1 MNFIDDALKNKDSGE
16 GFVQAMADIYEHS
29 DIRDELVNYPKWI
42 RNIIT
47 IIDYDTD
54 LQMERLDFKSY
65 DNEITALK
73 DVGLMEEAEA
83 LLLLN
88 SGSTDEDIESVY
100 SKLAINNNYDVAL
113 VKELLQH
120 SSIATT
126 QRYLTMS
133 SAKVE
138 EALNKH
144 VQLL

>member
-29 DIRDELVNYPKWI
+29 DIRDQLVNYPKWI

-88 SGSTDEDIESVY
+88 SDSTDVDIGSVY
-100 SKLAINNNYDVAL
+100 SKLAINNNYDAFWERL
-113 VKELLQH
+113 FYYADCHL
-120 SSIATT
+120 
-126 QRYLTMS
+126 
-133 SAKVE
+133 
-138 EALNKH
+138 
-144 VQLL
+144 

>member
-16 GFVQAMADIYEHS
+16 AFVQAMADIYEHS

-54 LQMERLDFKSY
+54 VQMEGLVFKSY
-65 DNEITALK
+65 DNEIAALK

-88 SGSTDEDIESVY
+88 RDSTDEDIESVY
-100 SKLAINNNYDVAL
+100 SKLAINNDYDVFWERLFDYAECHL
-113 VKELLQH
+113 
-120 SSIATT
+120 
-126 QRYLTMS
+126 
-133 SAKVE
+133 
-138 EALNKH
+138 
-144 VQLL
+144 

>member
-16 GFVQAMADIYEHS
+16 AFVQAMADIYEHS

-47 IIDYDTD
+47 IMDYDTD

-88 SGSTDEDIESVY
+88 SDSTDVDIGSVY
-100 SKLAINNNYDVAL
+100 SKLAINNDYDVFWERLFYYAECHL
-113 VKELLQH
+113 WNYFNQGKQV
-120 SSIATT
+120 
-126 QRYLTMS
+126 
-133 SAKVE
+133 
-138 EALNKH
+138 
-144 VQLL
+144 

>member
-1 MNFIDDALKNKDSGE
+1 MNFIDDALKSKDSGE

-54 LQMERLDFKSY
+54 LQMEGLVFKSY

-88 SGSTDEDIESVY
+88 SDSTDVDIGSVY
-100 SKLAINNNYDVAL
+100 SKLAINNNYDAFWERL
-113 VKELLQH
+113 FYYAECHL
-120 SSIATT
+120 
-126 QRYLTMS
+126 
-133 SAKVE
+133 
-138 EALNKH
+138 
-144 VQLL
+144 

>member
-1 MNFIDDALKNKDSGE
+1 MNFIDDALKSKDSGE
-16 GFVQAMADIYEHS
+16 AFVQAMADIYEHS

-54 LQMERLDFKSY
+54 LQMEGLVFKSY

-88 SGSTDEDIESVY
+88 RDSTDEDIESVY
-100 SKLAINNNYDVAL
+100 SKLAINNDYDVFWERLFYYAECHL
-113 VKELLQH
+113 
-120 SSIATT
+120 
-126 QRYLTMS
+126 
-133 SAKVE
+133 
-138 EALNKH
+138 
-144 VQLL
+144 

>member
-29 DIRDELVNYPKWI
+29 DIRDELVYYPKWI

-88 SGSTDEDIESVY
+88 SDSTDVDIGSVY
-100 SKLAINNNYDVAL
+100 SKLAINNNYDAFWERL
-113 VKELLQH
+113 FYYADCHL
-120 SSIATT
+120 
-126 QRYLTMS
+126 
-133 SAKVE
+133 
-138 EALNKH
+138 
-144 VQLL
+144 

>member
-54 LQMERLDFKSY
+54 LQMEGLDFKSY
-65 DNEITALK
+65 DNEIAALK

-88 SGSTDEDIESVY
+88 SDSTDVDIGSVY
-100 SKLAINNNYDVAL
+100 SKLAINNNYDAFWERL
-113 VKELLQH
+113 FYYADCHL
-120 SSIATT
+120 
-126 QRYLTMS
+126 
-133 SAKVE
+133 
-138 EALNKH
+138 
-144 VQLL
+144 

>member
-47 IIDYDTD
+47 IIDYDTY

-100 SKLAINNNYDVAL
+100 SKLAINNNYDAFWERL
-113 VKELLQH
+113 FYY
-120 SSIATT
+120 ADC
-126 QRYLTMS
+126 YL
-133 SAKVE
+133 
-138 EALNKH
+138 
-144 VQLL
+144 

>member
-1 MNFIDDALKNKDSGE
+1 M
-16 GFVQAMADIYEHS
+16 
-29 DIRDELVNYPKWI
+29 NYPKWI

-88 SGSTDEDIESVY
+88 SDSTDVDIGSVY
-100 SKLAINNNYDVAL
+100 SELAINNNYDAFWERL
-113 VKELLQH
+113 FYYADCHL
-120 SSIATT
+120 
-126 QRYLTMS
+126 
-133 SAKVE
+133 
-138 EALNKH
+138 
-144 VQLL
+144 

>member
-54 LQMERLDFKSY
+54 LQMEGLDFKSY

-88 SGSTDEDIESVY
+88 SDSTDVDIGSVY
-100 SKLAINNNYDVAL
+100 SKLAINNNYDAFWERL
-113 VKELLQH
+113 FYYADCHL
-120 SSIATT
+120 
-126 QRYLTMS
+126 
-133 SAKVE
+133 
-138 EALNKH
+138 
-144 VQLL
+144 

>member
-88 SGSTDEDIESVY
+88 SDSTDVDIGSVY
-100 SKLAINNNYDVAL
+100 SKLAINNNYDAFWERL
-113 VKELLQH
+113 FYYADCHL
-120 SSIATT
+120 
-126 QRYLTMS
+126 
-133 SAKVE
+133 
-138 EALNKH
+138 
-144 VQLL
+144 